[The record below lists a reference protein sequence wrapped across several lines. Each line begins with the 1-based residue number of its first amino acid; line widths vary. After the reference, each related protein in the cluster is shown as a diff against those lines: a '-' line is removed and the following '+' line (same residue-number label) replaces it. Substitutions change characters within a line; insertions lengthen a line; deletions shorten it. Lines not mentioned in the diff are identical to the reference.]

1 MEQTLRK
8 IKYAVEYEIGGYE
21 NQVADYDEDTEE
33 YKEAKAWLDMS
44 DDEKVEE
51 IYNSI
56 IDDTLE
62 KEVRFIGTAAIKRF
76 IKIIVIE
83 NH

>member
-1 MEQTLRK
+1 
-8 IKYAVEYEIGGYE
+8 
-21 NQVADYDEDTEE
+21 
-33 YKEAKAWLDMS
+33 MS
-44 DDEKVEE
+44 DDEKVED

-62 KEVRFIGTAAIKRF
+62 KEVRFIGTATIKHF
-76 IKIIVIE
+76 IKGIVIE

>member
-1 MEQTLRK
+1 M
-8 IKYAVEYEIGGYE
+8 G
-21 NQVADYDEDTEE
+21 
-33 YKEAKAWLDMS
+33 
-44 DDEKVEE
+44 DDEKVED

-62 KEVRFIGTAAIKRF
+62 KEVRFIGTSTIKGF
-76 IKIIVIE
+76 IKIIVVE

>member
-1 MEQTLRK
+1 MEKILRK

-33 YKEAKAWLDMS
+33 YKEAKAWLDMN

-51 IYNSI
+51 IYKSI

-62 KEVRFIGTAAIKRF
+62 KEVRFIGTETIKHF
-76 IKIIVIE
+76 IKGIIIE